1 MTSRCPTCNM
11 PAVSTTGHCNFCG
24 AGLSIGNQNSGGGY
38 HQPSISSFQPRSSKD
53 TLLSHLIDL
62 ALLYLTLG
70 IGWLIW
76 SVVLSFAGQ
85 SPANKLRDELVL
97 NIRNSRKAPAWKLIV
112 RSVVTVI
119 FASYIPLGILFGFS
133 TLLDVG
139 GYYFATIALPLAI
152 SILILIDLA
161 LIFTPIRRRLIDW
174 LLAIKIA
181 DGNGYSFRN
190 YKSPERPSL

>member
-1 MTSRCPTCNM
+1 M
-11 PAVSTTGHCNFCG
+11 PVVSATGNCNFCG
-24 AGLSIGNQNSGGGY
+24 AGLSVSTKNPAGAFL
-38 HQPSISSFQPRSSKD
+38 QPSISSFQARSARD
-53 TLLSHLIDL
+53 TLTSHLIDL
-62 ALLYLTLG
+62 VLFYFTLG

-76 SVVLSFAGQ
+76 SVVLSIAGQ

-97 NIRNSRKAPAWKLIV
+97 DVRSSRKAPAWKLII
-112 RSVVTVI
+112 RSVVTAV
-119 FASYIPLGILFGFS
+119 FASYIPLGIVFGFS

-139 GYYFATIALPLAI
+139 GYYFATIGLPLGIFILI
-152 SILILIDLA
+152 SIDLV

-174 LLAIKIA
+174 VLAIKIT